1 MLFTG
6 FKFVFGN
13 IFLIF
18 NFISSFYFCYIRH
31 FCYTICSEVV
41 IVDFETVGLFS
52 NQRHCIYFYL
62 DHLLEI
68 TTPPNHLH
76 HLDTTQSVLEAS
88 LRVHICK
95 HCATSV
101 TGLGTQVTISD
112 WQLYHYVFTFSVTNW
127 HLTKN

>member
-41 IVDFETVGLFS
+41 IVNFETVGLFS

-68 TTPPNHLH
+68 MTLPNHLH
-76 HLDTTQSVLEAS
+76 HLDTTQSVLETS
-88 LRVHICK
+88 LSMNQYLLMWSHVLTHHFFYSLVVFHQYY
-95 HCATSV
+95 HCIYLS
-101 TGLGTQVTISD
+101 LINNE
-112 WQLYHYVFTFSVTNW
+112 LF
-127 HLTKN
+127 